1 MRRSI
6 LHDISMSELHRMR
19 DEGLNLKEIAEKA
32 GISINTACKYLKGYK
47 RKPVTETMAERIPLK
62 AAESVRIVS
71 DDEIIQRARERFNQ
85 RMNRSEQ
92 PMEHPTEQ
100 KPTVFISHIAY
111 EGGNQAYE
119 VYDGVIQI
127 HNTDN
132 NALCSLRVEK
142 IDEFIAELQGIKQ
155 MITAIKP
162 LLCKEKKDDDTSD
175 D

>member
-1 MRRSI
+1 MRSI

-19 DEGLNLKEIAEKA
+19 DEGLTLKEVAEKA
-32 GISINTACKYLKGYK
+32 GICMATASRYLKGYK
-47 RKPVTETMAERIPLK
+47 RKPITETMAERIPLK

-71 DDEIIQRARERFNQ
+71 DDEAVRIARERFNQ

-100 KPTVFISHIAY
+100 KPTVYISHIAY
-111 EGGNQAYE
+111 EGKHNAYE
-119 VYDGVIQI
+119 VYDSVIQI
-127 HNTDN
+127 HNIDN

>member
-1 MRRSI
+1 MRSI

-19 DEGLNLKEIAEKA
+19 DEGLTLKEVAEKA
-32 GISINTACKYLKGYK
+32 GICMATASRYLKGYK
-47 RKPVTETMAERIPLK
+47 RKPVAESMAERIPLK

-71 DDEIIQRARERFNQ
+71 DDEIIRTARERFNQ

-92 PMEHPTEQ
+92 PMEQPTEQ

-111 EGGNQAYE
+111 EGKNHYYNVRE
-119 VYDGVIQI
+119 NTIQI
-127 HNTDN
+127 YDRTSNICHM
-132 NALCSLRVEK
+132 SVEYV
-142 IDEFIAELQGIKQ
+142 DDFIRELQGIKQ

>member
-1 MRRSI
+1 MRSI

-19 DEGLNLKEIAEKA
+19 DEGLTLKDVAERT
-32 GISINTACKYLKGYK
+32 GISIATAGKYLKGYK
-47 RKPVTETMAERIPLK
+47 RQPVTETMAERIPLK

-71 DDEIIQRARERFNQ
+71 DDEIIRNARERFNQ

-92 PMEHPTEQ
+92 PMEHPTE
-100 KPTVFISHIAY
+100 KPTVYISHIAY
-111 EGGNQAYE
+111 EGRSQAYE
-119 VYDGVIQI
+119 VYDSVIQI
-127 HNTDN
+127 HNIDN